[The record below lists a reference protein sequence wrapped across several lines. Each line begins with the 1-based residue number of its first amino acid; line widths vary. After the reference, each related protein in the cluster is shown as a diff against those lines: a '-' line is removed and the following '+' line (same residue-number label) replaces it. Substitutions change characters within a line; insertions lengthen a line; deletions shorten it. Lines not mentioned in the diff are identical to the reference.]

1 VSSLRCELAPAI
13 HRPPPRALVVLMEVL
28 ATVAWNVAIQILADF
43 ALKSLKKLKPKGAR
57 S

>member
-1 VSSLRCELAPAI
+1 MSSLRCELAPAI